1 MVAVSSV
8 EALPPCYDVGGYE
21 VSGSLPPLN
30 KRVLHSS
37 PEIATRPPRVPVNS
51 LLGGKALLGF
61 PSIYREGGV
70 GDIHTIRDQMG
81 GMYLPEPGNI
91 DKFTVPSSIEL
102 LAQHLEIL
110 RIVCPEDPLI
120 AKHGQAI
127 ANLIRTVLADDK
139 SSSYDKGCAIK
150 ATPHA
155 NPSEIAGL
163 RNLVTLWIRSVMA
176 DKTADTFDKRW
187 AIKAIPHAD
196 PPEIANLIRTVLA
209 DDKSDYYDK
218 VCAIEAIPHA
228 DPSEIAGLIRT
239 VLADDKSSSCDK
251 GCAIKAIPHANPSEI
266 AGLRNLVTLWI
277 RSVMAD
283 KTADTFDTEW
293 AIEAIPYANPSD
305 IADLV
310 REAQA
315 YDEIDVNWG
324 NLPKKVNNLTRSIL
338 HDEAT
343 PSDVVKFDKTG
354 TETFILPVAEDA
366 SVRIIPKQAAANW
379 FKAFSD
385 WPIWYEKGFNYVPV
399 EDMLGVTDRL
409 ANPELD
415 PSSQVAVT
423 TSNLHGLNLW
433 DYVFAS
439 GEGQGHIREL
449 YAMRDLIKQTL
460 AEMGIR
466 HRHDHDKNFVVVP
479 YTTDDGRADLS
490 RTPRLYI
497 IDFDMARSDRW

>member
-91 DKFTVPSSIEL
+91 DEFTVASSIEL

-155 NPSEIAGL
+155 DPSEIAGL
-163 RNLVTLWIRSVMA
+163 RNQVTLWIRSVVA
-176 DKTADTFDKRW
+176 DKTADTFDTEW
-187 AIKAIPHAD
+187 
-196 PPEIANLIRTVLA
+196 
-209 DDKSDYYDK
+209 
-218 VCAIEAIPHA
+218 AIEAIPYA
-228 DPSEIAGLIRT
+228 NPSDIAGLIRT

-251 GCAIKAIPHANPSEI
+251 GC
-266 AGLRNLVTLWI
+266 
-277 RSVMAD
+277 
-283 KTADTFDTEW
+283 

-343 PSDVVKFDKTG
+343 PSDVVKFYKTG

-415 PSSQVAVT
+415 PSSQIAVT

-439 GEGQGHIREL
+439 GEGQEHIGEL

>member
-91 DKFTVPSSIEL
+91 DKFTVASSIEL

-139 SSSYDKGCAIK
+139 FDYCDKVCAIK

-155 NPSEIAGL
+155 DPSEIAGL
-163 RNLVTLWIRSVMA
+163 RNQVTLWIRSVVA

-209 DDKSDYYDK
+209 DDKS
-218 VCAIEAIPHA
+218 
-228 DPSEIAGLIRT
+228 
-239 VLADDKSSSCDK
+239 SSCDK
-251 GCAIKAIPHANPSEI
+251 GCAIEAIPHANPSEI

-293 AIEAIPYANPSD
+293 AIEAIPYANPSDIAGLIRTVLADDKSSSCDKGCAIEAIPYANPSD

-415 PSSQVAVT
+415 PSSQIAVT

-439 GEGQGHIREL
+439 GEGQEHIGEL

-479 YTTDDGRADLS
+479 YTTEDGRADLS

>member
-91 DKFTVPSSIEL
+91 TVASSIKL

-187 AIKAIPHAD
+187 AIKAIPHA
-196 PPEIANLIRTVLA
+196 
-209 DDKSDYYDK
+209 
-218 VCAIEAIPHA
+218 
-228 DPSEIAGLIRT
+228 
-239 VLADDKSSSCDK
+239 
-251 GCAIKAIPHANPSEI
+251 NPSEI

-293 AIEAIPYANPSD
+293 AIEAIPYANPSDIAGLIRTVLADDKSSSCDKGCAIEAIPYANPSD

-415 PSSQVAVT
+415 PSSQIAVT

-439 GEGQGHIREL
+439 GEGQEHIGEL

-466 HRHDHDKNFVVVP
+466 HGHDHDKNFVVVP

-497 IDFDMARSDRW
+497 IDFDMAHSDRW

>member
-91 DKFTVPSSIEL
+91 DKFTVASSIEL

-155 NPSEIAGL
+155 DPSEIAGL
-163 RNLVTLWIRSVMA
+163 RNQ
-176 DKTADTFDKRW
+176 
-187 AIKAIPHAD
+187 
-196 PPEIANLIRTVLA
+196 
-209 DDKSDYYDK
+209 
-218 VCAIEAIPHA
+218 
-228 DPSEIAGLIRT
+228 
-239 VLADDKSSSCDK
+239 
-251 GCAIKAIPHANPSEI
+251 
-266 AGLRNLVTLWI
+266 VTLWI

-354 TETFILPVAEDA
+354 TATFILPVAEDA

-415 PSSQVAVT
+415 PSSQIAVT

-439 GEGQGHIREL
+439 GEGQEHIGEL

>member
-91 DKFTVPSSIEL
+91 TVASSIKL

-176 DKTADTFDKRW
+176 DKTADTFDTEW
-187 AIKAIPHAD
+187 
-196 PPEIANLIRTVLA
+196 
-209 DDKSDYYDK
+209 
-218 VCAIEAIPHA
+218 AIEAIPYA
-228 DPSEIAGLIRT
+228 NPSDIAGLIRT

-251 GCAIKAIPHANPSEI
+251 GC
-266 AGLRNLVTLWI
+266 
-277 RSVMAD
+277 
-283 KTADTFDTEW
+283 

-415 PSSQVAVT
+415 PSSQIAVT

-439 GEGQGHIREL
+439 GEGQEHIGEL

-466 HRHDHDKNFVVVP
+466 HGHDHDKNFVVVP

-497 IDFDMARSDRW
+497 IDFDMAHSDRW

>member
-91 DKFTVPSSIEL
+91 TVASSIKL

-150 ATPHA
+150 AT
-155 NPSEIAGL
+155 
-163 RNLVTLWIRSVMA
+163 
-176 DKTADTFDKRW
+176 
-187 AIKAIPHAD
+187 
-196 PPEIANLIRTVLA
+196 
-209 DDKSDYYDK
+209 
-218 VCAIEAIPHA
+218 
-228 DPSEIAGLIRT
+228 
-239 VLADDKSSSCDK
+239 
-251 GCAIKAIPHANPSEI
+251 PHANPSEI